1 MSNTRLNIS
10 SLFIGL
16 YFGIVLVKSEVVS
29 WFRIQAMFRFEEP
42 HMYLII
48 GSAVVVGA
56 LSYWLLRRFEVKS
69 PDGEL
74 VDLPEK
80 VYTKGTV
87 IGGVT
92 FGMGWA
98 VTGACP
104 GPIYAQIG
112 SGALF
117 ALVTFAGAMIGVYFY
132 GLLRPRLPV

>member
-1 MSNTRLNIS
+1 MNTTRLNLGA
-10 SLFIGL
+10 LFVGL

-48 GSAVVVGA
+48 GSAVVTGA
-56 LSYWLLRRFEVKS
+56 ISYWLVRRLEVKS

-87 IGGVT
+87 IGGVI

-112 SGALF
+112 GGTLLALI
-117 ALVTFAGAMIGVYFY
+117 TFAGAMVGVYFY

>member
-1 MSNTRLNIS
+1 MNTTRLNLGA
-10 SLFIGL
+10 LFVGL

-48 GSAVVVGA
+48 GSAVVTGA
-56 LSYWLLRRFEVKS
+56 ISYWLIRLLKVKS

-87 IGGVT
+87 IGGVI

-112 SGALF
+112 GGTLLALI
-117 ALVTFAGAMIGVYFY
+117 TFAGAMVGVYLY